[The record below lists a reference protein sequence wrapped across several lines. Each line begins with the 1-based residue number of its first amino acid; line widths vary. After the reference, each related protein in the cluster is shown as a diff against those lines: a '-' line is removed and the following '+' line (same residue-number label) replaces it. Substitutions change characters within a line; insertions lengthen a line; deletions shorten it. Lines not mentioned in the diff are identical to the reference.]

1 MFVAIRNEMVKNE
14 EDVLEWIT
22 SSGDNY
28 VHELNLPIMEID
40 TLNPILTTNVQVQNI
55 LKLIYEPLVS
65 FDKSDML
72 TSCLATEWSE
82 RDDLNWIVKLRKG
95 VKWHNGTDFTADDV
109 KFTILQ
115 IKDETLNSPYKENLL
130 NVTAVEKLDEYS
142 VLVTLDH
149 KDNLF
154 MYKLNF
160 PIIPEYYFKNGDVVN
175 EAKVNIPVGTG
186 MYKYMSTDENI
197 ISLERNKSWWSV
209 SANNRLEKIYLHKYS
224 TYGEAIK
231 AYKSS
236 EVDVIVTTMSDWE
249 KKFGTIGN
257 NVYRYENT
265 VFDTII
271 PNTKKLALSDSSVR
285 KAILYAINR
294 ENIVAKV
301 FNSNA
306 SIVEMPIHSIS
317 KFYSSDISSEYNLD
331 KAKQILLN
339 AGWKSDNG
347 VWSKSISKTSCNLNF
362 SLIVNKDNKE
372 HLAASEAIKECLQ
385 DLGIKINVK
394 SLSWSEYKK
403 ALEAGNFD
411 LAMASFDIKNETSL
425 IDMLDESSSN
435 NYTGFSSREMSEV
448 INSLKR
454 TNSDE
459 DMKKLTDIYRAETP
473 YIGLYF
479 RDNTL
484 LTNKSVKGSIEPFWA
499 NPYNG
504 ITTWC
509 K

>member
-1 MFVAIRNEMVKNE
+1 M
-14 EDVLEWIT
+14 
-22 SSGDNY
+22 
-28 VHELNLPIMEID
+28 
-40 TLNPILTTNVQVQNI
+40 
-55 LKLIYEPLVS
+55 
-65 FDKSDML
+65 
-72 TSCLATEWSE
+72 
-82 RDDLNWIVKLRKG
+82 
-95 VKWHNGTDFTADDV
+95 
-109 KFTILQ
+109 
-115 IKDETLNSPYKENLL
+115 
-130 NVTAVEKLDEYS
+130 
-142 VLVTLDH
+142 
-149 KDNLF
+149 
-154 MYKLNF
+154 
-160 PIIPEYYFKNGDVVN
+160 
-175 EAKVNIPVGTG
+175 
-186 MYKYMSTDENI
+186 
-197 ISLERNKSWWSV
+197 
-209 SANNRLEKIYLHKYS
+209 
-224 TYGEAIK
+224 
-231 AYKSS
+231 
-236 EVDVIVTTMSDWE
+236 
-249 KKFGTIGN
+249 
-257 NVYRYENT
+257 
-265 VFDTII
+265 FDTII

-294 ENIVAKV
+294 ENIVSKV

-347 VWSKSISKTSCNLNF
+347 VWSKSISKTNCNLNF

>member
-1 MFVAIRNEMVKNE
+1 MPVKSYKPT
-14 EDVLEWIT
+14 T
-22 SSGDNY
+22 SSRRKMSTLVNDEITKTTPEKNLVVTVKKNSGRNNQGKITVRHQGGGAKRKYRIIDFKRNKLDVPGTVSAIEYDPNRTANIALISYKDGEKRYIIAPNTLKVGDVIVSSENADIK
-28 VHELNLPIMEID
+28 VGNTLPIM
-40 TLNPILTTNVQVQNI
+40 
-55 LKLIYEPLVS
+55 
-65 FDKSDML
+65 
-72 TSCLATEWSE
+72 
-82 RDDLNWIVKLRKG
+82 
-95 VKWHNGTDFTADDV
+95 
-109 KFTILQ
+109 
-115 IKDETLNSPYKENLL
+115 
-130 NVTAVEKLDEYS
+130 
-142 VLVTLDH
+142 
-149 KDNLF
+149 
-154 MYKLNF
+154 
-160 PIIPEYYFKNGDVVN
+160 
-175 EAKVNIPVGTG
+175 NIPVGTG

-347 VWSKSISKTSCNLNF
+347 VWSKSISKTNCNLNF

>member
-1 MFVAIRNEMVKNE
+1 M
-14 EDVLEWIT
+14 
-22 SSGDNY
+22 
-28 VHELNLPIMEID
+28 
-40 TLNPILTTNVQVQNI
+40 
-55 LKLIYEPLVS
+55 
-65 FDKSDML
+65 
-72 TSCLATEWSE
+72 
-82 RDDLNWIVKLRKG
+82 
-95 VKWHNGTDFTADDV
+95 
-109 KFTILQ
+109 
-115 IKDETLNSPYKENLL
+115 
-130 NVTAVEKLDEYS
+130 
-142 VLVTLDH
+142 
-149 KDNLF
+149 
-154 MYKLNF
+154 
-160 PIIPEYYFKNGDVVN
+160 
-175 EAKVNIPVGTG
+175 NIPVGTG

-347 VWSKSISKTSCNLNF
+347 VWSKSISKTNCNLNF

-459 DMKKLTDIYRAETP
+459 DMKKLISIVQEIEKDFKNKKQLVNFEGKDAEKVDSKTKEASIEECKNENVILYFGLLAESLKRERQVVTDVATAKNRTKSEMPNIEGILKTTSEV
-473 YIGLYF
+473 IGLDY
-479 RDNTL
+479 
-484 LTNKSVKGSIEPFWA
+484 
-499 NPYNG
+499 G
-504 ITTWC
+504 INAIMGVLNDP
-509 K
+509 